1 MANEISLIAQLT
13 ETKSGVTLTGQ
24 CSVAITKVGNN
35 SIGNIQTIPTASTQL
50 TFGTVTTIG
59 YLLVKNLSATNF
71 ISVGTITP
79 CVAGTA
85 QITLLPGEANVIS
98 TRLANWYAL
107 ADTNPVDLYVEAL
120 EL

>member
-13 ETKSGVTLTGQ
+13 EVKSGVTLTGQ
-24 CSVAITKVGNN
+24 CSVAITKVGTN
-35 SIGNIQTIPTASTQL
+35 SIGNVQAIPTSSTTL
-50 TFGTVTTIG
+50 TIGSVTTIG
-59 YLLVKNLSATNF
+59 YLLVKNLDAVNF

-85 QITLLPGEANVIS
+85 QVTLKAGEAALIP
-98 TRLANWYAL
+98 TRLTAWYAL
-107 ADTNPVDLYVEAL
+107 ADTGTVDLAVVAL